1 MKKYSKIIIAVF
13 SIAVL
18 VTSCNKTK
26 STSKRFMK
34 AGEWN
39 VTELSVDGVNQ
50 EELPH
55 WVIDDCDIYEESCI
69 GSWQN
74 DEGGATD
81 FVWQVTNEGGS
92 FIISRQGPDEGLEHA
107 DEEMATQ
114 CFEFSGTYDI
124 AENKK
129 TMMKF
134 TSTTLDAFSGQ
145 SAIITIEKK

>member
-13 SIAVL
+13 SIAL
-18 VTSCNKTK
+18 LASCNKTK
-26 STSKRFMK
+26 STSKRFIK

-55 WVIDDCDIYEESCI
+55 WVIGDCDIYEELCV

-81 FVWQVTNEGGS
+81 FAWQVTNKGGS

-114 CFEFSGTYDI
+114 CFEFSGTYEI
-124 AENKK
+124 VENEK

-134 TSTTLDAFSGQ
+134 TSTATEGFSGQ
-145 SAIITIEKK
+145 SAIITLEKK

>member
-1 MKKYSKIIIAVF
+1 MIKYSKIIIAVF
-13 SIAVL
+13 SIAIL
-18 VTSCNKTK
+18 VGSCNKTK
-26 STSKRFMK
+26 STSKRLMK

-55 WVIDDCDIYEESCI
+55 WVIGDCDIYEESCI
-69 GSWQN
+69 GFWQN

-114 CFEFSGTYDI
+114 CFEFSGTYEI
-124 AENKK
+124 AENEKA
-129 TMMKF
+129 MMKF
-134 TSTTLDAFSGQ
+134 TSSTTEAFSGQ
-145 SAIITIEKK
+145 SVIITLEKK

>member
-1 MKKYSKIIIAVF
+1 MKRYSKIIIAVF

-18 VTSCNKTK
+18 AVSCNKTK
-26 STSKRFMK
+26 STSKRLMK
-34 AGEWN
+34 AGEWT

-55 WVIDDCDIYEESCI
+55 WVIGDCNIYEESCV

-81 FVWQVTNEGGS
+81 FIWQVTSNGDS
-92 FIISRQGPDEGLEHA
+92 FVISRQGPDEGLEHA

-114 CFEFSGTYDI
+114 CFEFSGTYEI
-124 AENKK
+124 VESKK
-129 TMMKF
+129 TTMKF
-134 TSTTLDAFSGQ
+134 TSTATEGFSGQ
-145 SAIITIEKK
+145 TAVISLEKK

>member
-1 MKKYSKIIIAVF
+1 MIKYSKIIIAVF

-18 VTSCNKTK
+18 VASCNKTK
-26 STSKRFMK
+26 STSKRLMK

-55 WVIDDCDIYEESCI
+55 WVIGDCDIYEESCI

-81 FVWQVTNEGGS
+81 FVWQVQTREAHSLFLGKVRMKDWS
-92 FIISRQGPDEGLEHA
+92 TR
-107 DEEMATQ
+107 M
-114 CFEFSGTYDI
+114 
-124 AENKK
+124 KK
-129 TMMKF
+129 WRRNV
-134 TSTTLDAFSGQ
+134 LN
-145 SAIITIEKK
+145 SAVLTK

>member
-1 MKKYSKIIIAVF
+1 MKKYSKLIIAVF

-18 VTSCNKTK
+18 FASCNKTK
-26 STSKRFMK
+26 STSKRFIK

-50 EELPH
+50 EELPF
-55 WVIDDCDIYEESCI
+55 WTIGDCDIYEESCI

-81 FVWQVTNEGGS
+81 FVWQVTSNGES
-92 FIISRQGPDEGLEHA
+92 FAISRQGPDEGLEHA

-124 AENKK
+124 IENEK
-129 TMMKF
+129 TSMKF
-134 TSTTLDAFSGQ
+134 SSTATQGFPGQ
-145 SAIITIEKK
+145 AAVIVLEKK

>member
-1 MKKYSKIIIAVF
+1 
-13 SIAVL
+13 
-18 VTSCNKTK
+18 
-26 STSKRFMK
+26 MK
-34 AGEWN
+34 AGEWT
-39 VTELSVDGVNQ
+39 VTELSVGGVNQ

-55 WVIDDCDIYEESCI
+55 WVISDCDIYEELCV
-69 GSWQN
+69 GSWRN

-81 FVWQVTNEGGS
+81 FSWQVTNEGGS

-124 AENKK
+124 AENNK

>member
-1 MKKYSKIIIAVF
+1 MKKYSKLILAVL
-13 SIAVL
+13 SIAL
-18 VTSCNKTK
+18 LTASCNKTK

-34 AGEWN
+34 AGEWT
-39 VTELSVDGVNQ
+39 VTELSVDGVSQ

-55 WVIDDCDIYEESCI
+55 WVIGDCDIYNESCI

-81 FVWQVTNEGGS
+81 FIWQVTDKGDS

-124 AENKK
+124 VENEK

-134 TSTTLDAFSGQ
+134 TSTATEAFSGQ
-145 SAIITIEKK
+145 SAIITIEKN

>member
-1 MKKYSKIIIAVF
+1 MKKYSKLIIAVF

-18 VTSCNKTK
+18 FASCNKTK
-26 STSKRFMK
+26 STSKRFIK

-50 EELPH
+50 EELPF
-55 WVIDDCDIYEESCI
+55 WTIGDCDIYEESCI

-81 FVWQVTNEGGS
+81 FVWQVTSNGES
-92 FIISRQGPDEGLEHA
+92 FVISRQGPDEGLEHA

-124 AENKK
+124 IENEK
-129 TMMKF
+129 TSMKF
-134 TSTTLDAFSGQ
+134 TSTATEGFPGQ
-145 SAIITIEKK
+145 AAVIVLEKK

>member
-1 MKKYSKIIIAVF
+1 MIKYTKLIIALF
-13 SIAVL
+13 SIAVI
-18 VTSCNKTK
+18 VASCNKTK
-26 STSKRFMK
+26 STSKRIMK

-39 VTELSVDGVNQ
+39 VVELSVDGVNQ

-55 WVIDDCDIYEESCI
+55 WTINECDIYSEACV

-81 FVWQVTNEGGS
+81 FVWQVTDKGGS

-114 CFEFSGTYDI
+114 CFDFSGTYEI
-124 AENKK
+124 IENDR

-134 TSTTLDAFSGQ
+134 TSTTTQGFSGQ
-145 SAIITIEKK
+145 AAVITIEKV

>member
-1 MKKYSKIIIAVF
+1 MIKYSKIIIAVF

-18 VTSCNKTK
+18 VASCNKTK
-26 STSKRFMK
+26 STSKRLMK

-55 WVIDDCDIYEESCI
+55 WVIGDCDIYEESCI

-114 CFEFSGTYDI
+114 CYEFSGTYEI
-124 AENKK
+124 AENEK

-134 TSTTLDAFSGQ
+134 TSSTIEAFSGQ
-145 SAIITIEKK
+145 SVVITIEKK